1 MSPTKPSLLSL
12 LTLLTLVF
20 PFFALLAAED
30 DYPRREAVEFRI
42 RGGIPHVLAKIKE
55 GAGREIR
62 VAYLGGSI
70 TAAPGWR
77 VKSLALLQ
85 EKHPEV
91 KWSEI
96 NAAIGGTGSDLG
108 VFRFGQDVLK
118 HRPDLLFV
126 EFAVN
131 DGGANPVQIHQAMEG
146 IVRQAWEAD
155 AKTDIIFVYTVS
167 EPFLA
172 DLQAGKFSRA
182 ASAME
187 EVADHYGIPS
197 IHLGIEVAKQA
208 KEGGLI
214 FKGVLPPKGNE
225 PAPVSS
231 LPFSTDGVHPLVET
245 GHVLYTEAVGRAWE
259 ELGKSIAESADSPRL
274 AGDPLR
280 ADHWGEAKLVPLK
293 KEILSGEWTLLDG
306 GESGDEIAKR
316 FSRLMPEMWRTS
328 APGASLSF
336 RFRGSVVGFYDIVG
350 PDGGQLKVS
359 LDGGEEKIFPRFD
372 SYCTYHRL
380 SKIQIGSGLDA
391 TAVHTVSVTLDGTGP
406 DKKTILFEKNRPD
419 FDKDP
424 AKYAP
429 NLWNVGAIMLIGE
442 PAE

>member
-1 MSPTKPSLLSL
+1 MSPTRPCWLPV
-12 LTLLTLVF
+12 LTLLPLTL
-20 PFFALLAAED
+20 LSITLRAED
-30 DYPRREAVEFRI
+30 DYPRREAIEFHA
-42 RGGIPHVLAKIKE
+42 RGGTPHVLAKINE
-55 GAGREIR
+55 GGGREIR

-85 EKHPEV
+85 EKHPGL
-91 KWSEI
+91 KWTEI

-108 VFRFGQDVLK
+108 VFRFGQDVLR

-146 IVRQAWEAD
+146 IVRQAWTAD
-155 AKTDIIFVYTVS
+155 PKTDIVFVYTIS

-197 IHLGIEVAKQA
+197 IHLGIEVAKRV
-208 KEGGLI
+208 KEGSLV
-214 FKGVLPPKGNE
+214 FKGELPPKGE
-225 PAPVSS
+225 DPVPVSS

-245 GHVLYTEAVGRAWE
+245 GHVLYTEAVNRAWE
-259 ELGKSIAESADSPRL
+259 ELGKAKPEVPSSRL
-274 AGDPLR
+274 SGDPLR
-280 ADHWGEAKLVPLK
+280 TDHWAEAKLVPLK
-293 KEILSGEWTLLDG
+293 QKMLNGEWTLLDG
-306 GESGDEIAKR
+306 GESGDAIAKR
-316 FSRLMPEMWRTS
+316 FNRLMPEMWRTS
-328 APGASLSF
+328 APGATLNF
-336 RFRGSVVGFYDIVG
+336 RFRGSVVGFYDLVG
-350 PDGGQLKVS
+350 PDGGQLKVT
-359 LDGGEEKIFPRFD
+359 LDGGEEKIVPRFD

-380 SKIQIGSGLDA
+380 SKIQVGSGLDA
-391 TAVHTVSVTLDGTGP
+391 TEVHTVSVTLDEKGP
-406 DKKTILFEKNRPD
+406 DKRSILFDKNRPD

-442 PAE
+442 AVEE

>member
-1 MSPTKPSLLSL
+1 MSPTKPSLFSL

-20 PFFALLAAED
+20 SSFALIAAED

-146 IVRQAWEAD
+146 IVRQAWTAD
-155 AKTDIIFVYTVS
+155 TKTDIIFVYTVS

-208 KEGGLI
+208 KEGTLI
-214 FKGVLPPKGNE
+214 F
-225 PAPVSS
+225 
-231 LPFSTDGVHPLVET
+231 
-245 GHVLYTEAVGRAWE
+245 
-259 ELGKSIAESADSPRL
+259 
-274 AGDPLR
+274 
-280 ADHWGEAKLVPLK
+280 
-293 KEILSGEWTLLDG
+293 
-306 GESGDEIAKR
+306 
-316 FSRLMPEMWRTS
+316 
-328 APGASLSF
+328 
-336 RFRGSVVGFYDIVG
+336 
-350 PDGGQLKVS
+350 
-359 LDGGEEKIFPRFD
+359 
-372 SYCTYHRL
+372 
-380 SKIQIGSGLDA
+380 
-391 TAVHTVSVTLDGTGP
+391 
-406 DKKTILFEKNRPD
+406 
-419 FDKDP
+419 
-424 AKYAP
+424 
-429 NLWNVGAIMLIGE
+429 
-442 PAE
+442 